1 MGLDSESCDSE
12 VSTSTINHF
21 LFSVTTPR
29 ELNIVVGICK
39 NEHHDYYK
47 ANSDGNLHYASSVL
61 C

>member
-1 MGLDSESCDSE
+1 MGLDSKSYDSE
-12 VSTSTINHF
+12 VGTSTIKNF

-29 ELNIVVGICK
+29 ELNTVVGICK
-39 NEHHDYYK
+39 NEHLDYYK